1 MTLGSKSRHE
11 GFPQLDPPR
20 IGKWALCLGGLM
32 APGMAWGFHL
42 DPVTCELPTDSSA
55 GGVGGKA
62 SLAQG
67 LLELG

>member
-1 MTLGSKSRHE
+1 MRI
-11 GFPQLDPPR
+11 PPV
-20 IGKWALCLGGLM
+20 M
-32 APGMAWGFHL
+32 APDMAWGFHL